1 MIIYDGFLCYL
12 DFHFRRMLREYLKLA
27 RSFNAV
33 LTGIAPVIG
42 AIAMQ
47 QYDLLILI
55 VLFFI
60 GFFGHIFGFVF
71 NDIIDYHIDKSS
83 KDINDR
89 PLVSGTISLRNA
101 KAFAFGSMIIAFVLS
116 LYLAFS
122 TNRFFPL
129 LILVVSAL
137 LVIIYD
143 LVSKKFLFTDIFI
156 ALGVFFLILYGASNG
171 ALPSLTVLAFIVCLL
186 GAIQVLFM
194 QIVTG
199 GIKDIEND
207 FKRGAKTLA
216 LHMGVRVSEGK
227 LHISPAYKALAYGIQ
242 LVDLSIVF
250 LPFFIVWNVRR
261 LSLFQYFQWVTL
273 FLLGVLMFLLTYK
286 LLTMEGF
293 DRMRARKYI
302 GSHYLVNF
310 SLVPIMLMTLE
321 NPWPCLLIIFPV
333 LGFVFSNIVLHG
345 TLLQPKTM

>member
-1 MIIYDGFLCYL
+1 MNLVIVESPTKANTIKRFLGTDY
-12 DFHFRRMLREYLKLA
+12 
-27 RSFNAV
+27 
-33 LTGIAPVIG
+33 
-42 AIAMQ
+42 
-47 QYDLLILI
+47 I
-55 VLFFI
+55 VQSS
-60 GFFGHIFGFVF
+60 FGHIHDLPEKEFGV
-71 NDIIDYHIDKSS
+71 
-83 KDINDR
+83 
-89 PLVSGTISLRNA
+89 
-101 KAFAFGSMIIAFVLS
+101 
-116 LYLAFS
+116 
-122 TNRFFPL
+122 
-129 LILVVSAL
+129 
-137 LVIIYD
+137 
-143 LVSKKFLFTDIFI
+143 
-156 ALGVFFLILYGASNG
+156 
-171 ALPSLTVLAFIVCLL
+171 
-186 GAIQVLFM
+186 
-194 QIVTG
+194 
-199 GIKDIEND
+199 DIEND

-227 LHISPAYKALAYGIQ
+227 LHTSPAYKALAYGIQ